1 MSQKFIDI
9 FKVSCVKLA
18 HTVVINHPY
27 AGIVINKRL
36 EQEGFGRY
44 TNTQDRNTWKYYLN
58 MAGIYHLYDSAK
70 IHKIN
75 RERKKGMDLEETIKF
90 SIENSPAMDFVGK
103 TYMDRYKEIKGIK

>member
-1 MSQKFIDI
+1 MSQNFIDI
-9 FKVSCVKLA
+9 FKASCVKLA

-27 AGIVINKRL
+27 AGAVINKRL

-75 RERKKGMDLEETIKF
+75 REKKIGTTDGVNFSNKMIIRVASDDGTI
-90 SIENSPAMDFVGK
+90 E
-103 TYMDRYKEIKGIK
+103 KEFTLREY